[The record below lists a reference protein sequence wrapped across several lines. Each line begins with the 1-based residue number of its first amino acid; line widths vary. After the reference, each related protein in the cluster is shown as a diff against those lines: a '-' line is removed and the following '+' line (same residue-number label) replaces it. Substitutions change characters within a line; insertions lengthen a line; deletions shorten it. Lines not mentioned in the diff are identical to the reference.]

1 MIAWR
6 VGNDTVQLKLF
17 NGRLSAKLMQCQ
29 YDADGSGDTGRTKAE
44 NLLVFFVEKI
54 LSAKKQRGSLVG
66 LVADAGIQQ
75 RDRFDLCAI
84 GRRCCDEFVVL
95 HLAVVDERETRLTFA
110 TGKDQMSV

>member
-1 MIAWR
+1 
-6 VGNDTVQLKLF
+6 
-17 NGRLSAKLMQCQ
+17 MQCQ